1 MAGVKGKS
9 GGARPNAGR
18 KPKPPTLAEGKD
30 AVEFL
35 SQVMQG
41 LIDPSPAQLEAAK
54 ALVRLADDGKKAQRQ
69 QAAEK
74 VSTGKFGAAEPP
86 RLVVNNG

>member
-1 MAGVKGKS
+1 
-9 GGARPNAGR
+9 
-18 KPKPPTLAEGKD
+18 
-30 AVEFL
+30 
-35 SQVMQG
+35 MQG

-74 VSTGKFGAAEPP
+74 VSAGKFGAAEPP